1 MYGLVKWRIAS
12 YLEVTL
18 SQNET
23 ESNGRREMF
32 DFYEGRRDNEG
43 KKLLRVMDRQVYL
56 SGGLEQTQQRCQ
68 MITVTR
74 ARAVGGLQ
82 ELRVT
87 GKSPRSEQDGERLV
101 DRKTV

>member
-1 MYGLVKWRIAS
+1 MCGLAKWRIAS

-23 ESNGRREMF
+23 ESHGRREMF
-32 DFYEGRRDNEG
+32 DFYEGRKDDEG
-43 KKLLRVMDRQVYL
+43 EKFLRVMDRQVYL

-74 ARAVGGLQ
+74 ARAVSGHQ

-87 GKSPRSEQDGERLV
+87 GKSPRSEQGGERLV
-101 DRKTV
+101 DR